1 MSFQW
6 KDSYLKSIQW
16 QCKKYF
22 SAFQEDILYK
32 YWQRSRSLKLTVNVK
47 KRKNP
52 FLFLDRKCWG
62 ENGNICPLPT
72 WINLLKSIRHDI
84 SIARQRE
91 SVWWLWFLNFDGVL
105 DENPERFH
113 TLEIYWGSLSCYVGV
128 MPQLKRQILSQICME
143 MENEN
148 IHSHI
153 QNVHQNQDK
162 TVQTQD
168 QQVKEDLLLS
178 LPNPFNWCLNVLST
192 LHSQCKQCKKGP

>member
-32 YWQRSRSLKLTVNVK
+32 YWQRSGSLKLTVNVK

-52 FLFLDRKCWG
+52 FLSLDRKCWG

-84 SIARQRE
+84 SRAGERE
-91 SVWWLWFLNFDGVL
+91 SGGCGSSIFS
-105 DENPERFH
+105 
-113 TLEIYWGSLSCYVGV
+113 IYWGILLNRRLNKLSP
-128 MPQLKRQILSQICME
+128 MK
-143 MENEN
+143 NEN
-148 IHSHI
+148 IHGQIQDVNQNYFTRIKLCRHETNRWRRICFYPSQILSIGASTSCPRHTLSVSSLRSITIKIMWFLHI
-153 QNVHQNQDK
+153 
-162 TVQTQD
+162 
-168 QQVKEDLLLS
+168 
-178 LPNPFNWCLNVLST
+178 
-192 LHSQCKQCKKGP
+192 